1 MKTNTFLKNILCIT
15 GLLICLPA
23 WSLTDED
30 IVQSLEALG
39 EWKIAYPLAY
49 QLAQQQNTYA
59 AWRKVTTQYAHFDT
73 KGWAYLQTWQQAHKA
88 NQEAIYKDFL
98 TLKSE
103 TALNRHA
110 IHAIFQITKG
120 SNNIADYLQFM
131 ETYPDT
137 VESVDAL
144 LQIHQI
150 AFDRAQ
156 KKHDPLIYDVFV
168 TTFQGAQQIPKAIQL
183 AFEAEKQAI
192 VEKDNDT
199 TYEQHERLARRLY
212 NEARLAEKAQNLLVA
227 ARKYLLLD
235 LDRFRDTRVLTEL
248 LDRQERHLHHKL
260 MQTQLLEI
268 DQSINEMREAIVET
282 IQVQEQAIVKELREQ
297 GQRLEN
303 VIATHNRLL
312 AEQLKQINRKTSG
325 DTPIEKMLESIPTV
339 GKGLKIAFKTA
350 KFMAKI
356 LPKMR
361 KFMKSPNKQQAFL
374 LDR

>member
-1 MKTNTFLKNILCIT
+1 MKKNTFIKKILCLT

-39 EWKIAYPLAY
+39 EWKIAYPLAF

-59 AWRKVTTQYAHFDT
+59 AWRKVTTQYAHFDSR
-73 KGWAYLQTWQQAHKA
+73 GWAYLQTWQQAQKA

-98 TLKSE
+98 TLKPE

-110 IHAIFQITKG
+110 IHAIFQLTKA

-137 VESVDAL
+137 VESVEAL

-156 KKHDPLIYDVFV
+156 KKHDPLIYDAFV

-192 VEKDNDT
+192 AEKDNGT

-212 NEARLAEKAQNLLVA
+212 NEARLAQNLLVA
-227 ARKYLLLD
+227 DRKYLLLD

-268 DQSINEMREAIVET
+268 DQSINEMREAVVET
-282 IQVQEQAIVKELREQ
+282 IQVQEQAVVKELREQ

-303 VIATHNRLL
+303 VIATHNRILL
-312 AEQLKQINRKTSG
+312 EELKQINRKTSG
-325 DTPIEKMLESIPTV
+325 DTPIEKMLDSIPTV

-350 KFMAKI
+350 KFVAKI

-361 KFMKSPNKQQAFL
+361 KFMKTPNKQQAFL
-374 LDR
+374 LAR